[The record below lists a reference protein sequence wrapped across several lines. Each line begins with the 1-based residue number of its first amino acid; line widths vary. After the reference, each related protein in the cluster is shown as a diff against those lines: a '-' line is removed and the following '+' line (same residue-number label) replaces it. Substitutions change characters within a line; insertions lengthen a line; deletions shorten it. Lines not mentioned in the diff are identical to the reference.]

1 MTTITTTTSSN
12 NTVEGTLRVYKQKEE
27 VWFDD
32 GREERLL
39 EYVKSKLDPESPNRP
54 QDIIKLIDDFGVNE
68 NFMMNVGERK
78 GACVTDLIAKH
89 KPTTM
94 VELGCYIGYSTVL
107 FASALKK
114 NGGSKYTSFERE
126 PKFASVAAAMI
137 DLAGLSDIVRF
148 VIGPSSSSL
157 VSEQAAGRLLSTDMV
172 FLDHYKPAYVIDL
185 KILESLNVI
194 HEGTVLIADNVID
207 PGNPSYLSYVRSSPE
222 EKLKSLN
229 ATSIDLNSF
238 PSDSVHQ
245 YKKDY
250 APDKTEL
257 PGNPNILYESRL
269 VLSQEPTGSPDGL
282 EVSICKSILV

>member
-1 MTTITTTTSSN
+1 MAKTFATTTTCLKA
-12 NTVEGTLRVYKQKEE
+12 EGKLRTYKPKEE

-32 GREERLL
+32 GREEKLL
-39 EYVKSKLDPESPNRP
+39 EYVKAKLDPESLNRS
-54 QDIIKLIDDFGVNE
+54 QDIIQLIDDFGVNE

-78 GACVTDLIAKH
+78 GSCVVDLIERH
-89 KPTTM
+89 KPAIM
-94 VELGCYIGYSTVL
+94 MELGSYVGYSTVL
-107 FASALKK
+107 FASVLKK
-114 NGGSKYTSFERE
+114 IGGSSYISFERE
-126 PKFASVAAAMI
+126 PKFASVAAAMV

-148 VIGPSSSSL
+148 VVGPSSSSL
-157 VSEQAAGRLLSTDMV
+157 VSEHAAGRLNSVDIV
-172 FLDHYKPAYVIDL
+172 FFDHYKPSYVIDL
-185 KILESLNVI
+185 KILESLNII

-207 PGNPSYLSYVRSSPE
+207 PGNPSYLSYVRSSPDQ
-222 EKLKSLN
+222 KSASIN
-229 ATSIDLNSF
+229 AASIDLNAF

-282 EVSICKSILV
+282 EISICKSIA